1 MEAPTLKDNEFHFI
15 PNIFLLQKKITYEN
29 QERLSY
35 MRSKMRIKMKLIT
48 AKNYENKTLPKIDDE
63 RTDM

>member
-1 MEAPTLKDNEFHFI
+1 
-15 PNIFLLQKKITYEN
+15 
-29 QERLSY
+29 